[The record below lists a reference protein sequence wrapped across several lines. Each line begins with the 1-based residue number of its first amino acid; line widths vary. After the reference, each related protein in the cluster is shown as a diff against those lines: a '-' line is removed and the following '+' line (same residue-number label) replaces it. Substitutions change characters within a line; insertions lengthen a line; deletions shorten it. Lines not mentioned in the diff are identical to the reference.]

1 MNLPQ
6 APRVMAM
13 HDLCG
18 YGRSSLNVVAPLLAA
33 TNCECCAL
41 PTALLSSHFGFNQ
54 PSIIDLSPQLEQFL
68 EQWQREKFTFDAFYS
83 GYIASPG
90 QVEIAL
96 KFIKAFTP
104 SFIYIDPVL
113 GDNGKLYPGFDELQV
128 IAMRKLVACA
138 HVISPNITEAQ
149 ALLGL
154 PLDSPFKHYH
164 AKDYLLKLAALG
176 PQIVCI
182 TGVPNP
188 DLDRITT
195 YMYEKEKDLFTMVY
209 TPLLPTPEAGLHGTG
224 DSLAAILVGLLL
236 ADMPIDEAMSHAMN
250 FLNKAIEG
258 AHKFNR
264 EICLEYAMP
273 ELVSRA
279 PNATIEEF

>member
-33 TNCECCAL
+33 VNCECCAL
-41 PTALLSSHFGFNQ
+41 PTALLSSHVGFKQ
-54 PSIIDLSPQLEQFL
+54 PSVLDLSPQLELFL
-68 EQWQREKFTFDAFYS
+68 DQWQREKFTFDAFYS
-83 GYIASPG
+83 GYITSPW

-96 KFIKAFTP
+96 KFIKTFNPA
-104 SFIYIDPVL
+104 FIYIDPVL
-113 GDNGKLYPGFDELQV
+113 GDNGALYPGFNEFQV
-128 IAMRKLVACA
+128 IAMRKLVAHA

-149 ALLGL
+149 ALLAI
-154 PLDSPFKHYH
+154 PLNTPFKHNN
-164 AKDYLLKLAALG
+164 AKDYLIQLATLG
-176 PQIVCI
+176 PKTVCI

-188 DLDRITT
+188 DLQRITT

-209 TPLLPTPEAGLHGTG
+209 APLLKTPSAGLHGTG
-224 DSLAAILVGLLL
+224 DSLAAVLVGLLL
-236 ADMPIDEAMSHAMN
+236 ADIPIEKAMSLAMN

-264 EICLEYAMP
+264 EICIEYALP
-273 ELVSRA
+273 ELVSRC
-279 PNATIEEF
+279 PNAFIEEF

>member
-33 TNCECCAL
+33 VNCECCAL
-41 PTALLSSHFGFNQ
+41 PTALLSSHFGFKQ
-54 PSIIDLSPQLEQFL
+54 PSLLDLSPQLEHFL
-68 EQWQREKFTFDAFYS
+68 VQWQREKFSFDAFYS
-83 GYIASPG
+83 GYITSPS
-90 QVEIAL
+90 QVDIAL
-96 KFIKAFTP
+96 KFIKTFSPA
-104 SFIYIDPVL
+104 FIYIDPVL
-113 GDNGKLYPGFDELQV
+113 GDNGALYPGFDQFQV
-128 IAMRKLVACA
+128 IAMRKLVAHA

-149 ALLGL
+149 ALLDL
-154 PLDSPFKHYH
+154 PLGSSFKHYH

-176 PQIVCI
+176 PRIVCI

-195 YMYEKEKDLFTMVY
+195 YIYEKDKDLFTMVY
-209 TPLLPTPEAGLHGTG
+209 TPLLDTPPAGLHGTG
-224 DSLAAILVGLLL
+224 DSLASILVGLLL
-236 ADMPIDEAMSHAMN
+236 ADMPIEEAVSHAMN

-264 EICLEYAMP
+264 EICLEYALP

-279 PNATIEEF
+279 PNAFIEEF